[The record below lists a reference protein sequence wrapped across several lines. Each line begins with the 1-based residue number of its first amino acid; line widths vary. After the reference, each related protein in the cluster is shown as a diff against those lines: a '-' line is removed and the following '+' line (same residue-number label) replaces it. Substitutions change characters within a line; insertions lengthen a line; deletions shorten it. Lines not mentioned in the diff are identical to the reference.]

1 MSSSCDLDAFWALG
15 FDLIMAPA
23 EGFSEKSMAHSR
35 LAVLS
40 GHLSVSPAGSSSGI
54 ETCTVSVKPLGDLRG
69 SLTVLDNRTGKKI
82 EVEVSEGGTIRAT
95 DFKKLTI
102 GGDDK
107 GLKLY
112 DPGYLNT
119 APVRSSISYIDG
131 DEGILRYRGYP
142 IEELAEKSTYL
153 EVAYLLMYG
162 NLPSQSQ
169 LADWE
174 FAVSQHSAAPEG
186 VMDIIQAMPHD
197 AHPMGMLVSAIS
209 ALSTFHPDANPA
221 LRGQDLYNSKS
232 IRDKQIARVLGKVPT
247 IAAAAYLRMA
257 GRPPVLPS
265 SNLSYSENFLFM
277 LDSLGDRSYK
287 PNPRLAR
294 VLDVLFILH
303 AEHEMNCSTAAARH
317 LASSGVDV
325 YTALAGATGALYGPL
340 HGGANEAVLRMLNE
354 IGTVDNI
361 PEFIEGVKN
370 RKRKMSG
377 FGHRVYKNYDPRAK
391 VIRNLAE
398 EVFSIVGRDPLIEVA
413 VALERAAL
421 SDEYFIKRKLYPNV
435 DFYSGLIY
443 RALGFPTEFF
453 PVLFAIPRMAGYL
466 AHWKESLDDP
476 DTKIMRPQQWY
487 TGVWLRNYTP
497 LNKRE
502 ASEEADKL
510 GQVAISNAT
519 RRRRAGFIG

>member
-1 MSSSCDLDAFWALG
+1 MSRVTTES
-15 FDLIMAPA
+15 PVTVR
-23 EGFSEKSMAHSR
+23 SR

-40 GHLSVSPAGSSSGI
+40 AHLDAVSFEPNDLSSSL
-54 ETCTVSVKPLGDLRG
+54 EPHCVSSRTPIQPPGNLKG
-69 SLTVLDNRTGKKI
+69 SLSIVDERTGKKYL
-82 EVEVSEGGTIRAT
+82 VQVSEEGTIKAT
-95 DFKKLTI
+95 DLKKITT
-102 GGDDK
+102 GGNDK

-119 APVRSSISYIDG
+119 APVRSSICYIDG

-142 IEELAEKSTYL
+142 IEELAESSTYL
-153 EVAYLLMYG
+153 EVAYCLMYG

-169 LADWE
+169 LANWE
-174 FAVSQHSAAPEG
+174 FAISQHSALPQG
-186 VMDIIQAMPHD
+186 VLDIIHAMPHD
-197 AHPMGMLVSAIS
+197 AHPMGVVVSAMS
-209 ALSTFHPDANPA
+209 ALSVFHPDANPA
-221 LRGQDLYNSKS
+221 LKGQDLYQSKQV
-232 IRDKQIARVLGKVPT
+232 RDKQIARIIGKAPT
-247 IAAAAYLRMA
+247 IAAAAYLRLA

-265 SNLSYSENFLFM
+265 STLSYSENFLYM
-277 LDSLGDRSYK
+277 LDSLGNRSYK

-294 VLDVLFILH
+294 VLDILFILH

-325 YTALAGATGALYGPL
+325 YTALSGAVGALYGPL
-340 HGGANEAVLRMLNE
+340 HGGANEAVLKMLNE
-354 IGTVDNI
+354 IGSVENI

-391 VIRNLAE
+391 VIKKLAE

-413 VALERAAL
+413 VSLEKAAL
-421 SDEYFIKRKLYPNV
+421 SDEYFVKRRLYPNV

-443 RALGFPTEFF
+443 RAMGFPTEFF

-476 DTKIMRPQQWY
+476 DTKIMRPQEVY
-487 TGVWLRNYTP
+487 TGVWLRHYMP
-497 LNKRE
+497 LKERL
-502 ASEEADKL
+502 ATEEKADNL
-510 GQVAISNAT
+510 GQVSVSNASK
-519 RRRRAGFIG
+519 RRLAGSKI